1 MPRNGSGT
9 FVLAEPAFVPN
20 TAISSAAVNSDFSDI
35 ADALTESLARD
46 GQGGM
51 TAVLPLANTGF
62 TYLTDPNTG
71 VRRTGADTQ
80 AIFGGGVDTVTV
92 TSTGVSVTGTLAVSG
107 VITSGGAA
115 LIPIGLG
122 PLPWSGLTAPAKWL
136 LCFGQTLVRAT
147 YPDLWAFISTE
158 IAGGNTLFTNGNGTT
173 TFTLPDMRGR
183 IPVAADN
190 MGGTQAFRINN
201 ILTNALGSVGGE
213 QQHVLTA
220 GEIPSITGVN
230 SNTFA
235 VSVQQNDGWSLVNN
249 SASISSATGGGA
261 QGAFVASNL
270 IPPNAAKLITSSGNV
285 SPSTVAFA
293 SNNTGGGTHINVQ
306 PSIVTNS
313 IIYAGA

>member
-1 MPRNGSGT
+1 MSRNGSGT
-9 FVLAEPAFVPN
+9 YVLPEPAFVPN

-35 ADALTESLARD
+35 ADALTDSLARD

-80 AIFGGGVDTVTV
+80 AIQCGGVDVVTV
-92 TSTGVSVTGTLAVSG
+92 TPTGASVAGTLAVSG

-122 PLPWSGLTAPAKWL
+122 PLPWSGLTAPTKWL
-136 LCFGQTLVRAT
+136 LCFGQTLLRAD
-147 YPDLWAFISTE
+147 YPDLWTFASAE
-158 IAGGNTLFTNGNGTT
+158 IAGGNTLFTNGNGST
-173 TFTLPDMRGR
+173 TFTIMDMRGR
-183 IPVAADN
+183 IPVSADN

-213 QQHVLTA
+213 QQHVLITA
-220 GEIPSITGVN
+220 EIPVHSHGVTDTGHTHSQNVPVGASANVAFDRFIAGINSSGSLALSIG
-230 SNTFA
+230 
-235 VSVQQNDGWSLVNN
+235 
-249 SASISSATGGGA
+249 SATTGISI
-261 QGAFVASNL
+261 QN
-270 IPPNAAKLITSSGNV
+270 SG
-285 SPSTVAFA
+285 
-293 SNNTGGGTHINVQ
+293 GGGTHINVQ